1 MRKKLTLLLA
11 LCSILAIALSG
22 PGQAI
27 AASTGKALSTNFT
40 LVNFGTSTA
49 NVTVSYTQTN
59 GSVWTADAGN
69 TSFTIPANGGQKPV
83 YQYFDNTLTA
93 GAGSAVVS
101 SDQPLGAVVQILARN
116 QTPTSGAYSAIDPAS
131 KFFAPLV
138 LRRQGTASGTGNTQI
153 VIQNTGASALA
164 GVKVQFVNSAGTM
177 VYTHTAPSIPAS
189 ASYYYDT
196 ETDNLI
202 GEPFAGSAIIDAGA
216 GLVSVVVNVFFGAD
230 GLQTYI
236 PTPSA
241 GLSDSWAIPLFNSR
255 LANGLSTVVSVQNQ
269 SGGTI
274 AAGDLD
280 MNCTAFPGG
289 DAGGNPTLALTNP
302 SPLAN
307 GQSHSFNP
315 VVDLV
320 NIPTGWYGAC
330 TVTAPGNTA
339 AIIQMRFIGTQN
351 SAAYEA
357 IPTDGTDKTFF
368 TPLVQKRLGNGFAT
382 NTTIVN
388 LSNVST
394 ANVTVTYTPS
404 PDYVNGGGSA
414 AVLSTVTTI
423 PPSSSLQ
430 QNHRLSGFTV
440 GVTAMPDGWYGTL
453 RVVSSDQPIAGFTQ
467 ITNVNS
473 PPGDTF
479 MTYTAFTQP

>member
-1 MRKKLTLLLA
+1 LT
-11 LCSILAIALSG
+11 
-22 PGQAI
+22 
-27 AASTGKALSTNFT
+27 
-40 LVNFGTSTA
+40 TA
-49 NVTVSYTQTN
+49 
-59 GSVWTADAGN
+59 
-69 TSFTIPANGGQKPV
+69 
-83 YQYFDNTLTA
+83 
-93 GAGSAVVS
+93 
-101 SDQPLGAVVQILARN
+101 
-116 QTPTSGAYSAIDPAS
+116 
-131 KFFAPLV
+131 
-138 LRRQGTASGTGNTQI
+138 
-153 VIQNTGASALA
+153 
-164 GVKVQFVNSAGTM
+164 KVQFVNSAGTM
-177 VYTHTAPSIPAS
+177 VYTYTVPTIEPS
-189 ASYYYDT
+189 ASHYYDT
-196 ETDNLI
+196 ETDNGI

-216 GLVSVVVNVFFGAD
+216 GQASVVVNVFFGAD
-230 GLQTYI
+230 GLQTYV
-236 PTPSA
+236 PTPSN

-255 LANGLSTVVSVQNQ
+255 LANGLSTVVSVQNL
-269 SGGTI
+269 SGATM

-289 DAGGNPTLALTNP
+289 DAGGNPTLALSNP
-302 SPLAN
+302 NPLAN
-307 GQSHSFNP
+307 GQSYSFNP
-315 VVDLV
+315 VVDTT

-330 TVTAPGNTA
+330 TVTAPGDTA

-357 IPTDGTDKTFF
+357 IPTDGTDQTFF

-382 NTTIVN
+382 NTTVVN

-404 PDYVNGGGSA
+404 PDYVTAGGSS
-414 AVLSTVTTI
+414 AVLTTTTTI

-430 QNHRLSGFTV
+430 QNHRLSGFMV
-440 GVTAMPDGWYGTL
+440 GATSMPDGWYGTL